1 MLWILNRC
9 LYRGQVA
16 LDTDAQFQVP
26 AQLPQA
32 AGDLG
37 DLLGDAL
44 TALSGPL
51 CFVEVP
57 ALVRQGVDLRL
68 ERVVLHGK
76 LFRRFNA
83 IFHQIGKL
91 PLVAVKFGDFLP
103 QQKSRPIPRTA
114 SRDSSQQ
121 I

>member
-1 MLWILNRC
+1 MLMLWILDRR
-9 LYRGQVA
+9 LHRGQVA
-16 LDTDAQFQVP
+16 LNTDAQFQVA

-37 DLLGDAL
+37 DFLGDAL
-44 TALSGPL
+44 AAMSGPFCL
-51 CFVEVP
+51 VQIP
-57 ALVRQGVDLRL
+57 ALVRQSVDLRL

-83 IFHQIGKL
+83 IFHQIGEL

-103 QQKSRPIPRTA
+103 Q
-114 SRDSSQQ
+114 
-121 I
+121 